1 MVLSERD
8 FIAIAERAANLSDYR
23 SGKYFIADKPGADLR
38 TREQVD
44 SWLAKTTDNPMHLRN
59 SSVLPQWTVELQQM
73 LSALSTLEFGPRRS
87 SMLASLCECGPRY
100 GLHRLEKMLSTGLK
114 SYLCRRATRRFTNEL
129 QKRIVWT
136 TRPCFSLE
144 LRAFMRARN
153 AISSFE
159 HRLSAQILEREF
171 LGEKPQDRLFRMF
184 KRFPVLPRLW
194 SQLICDWCDHV
205 TEFLTRFDA
214 DRKAIS
220 RTFLGGRPINK
231 ITDLRCG
238 LSDPHNAGRAVIL
251 VQFHSGSV
259 FYKPRPGNGELEWQ
273 KLMRFINVHSFQ
285 PELRAASALLRGDY
299 CWMERIEFFPCKNT
313 TAANR
318 FYRRLGGLMA
328 AACLTK
334 TVDCHR
340 DNLIASGEYPVLIDT
355 ETLWHS
361 SGKAKNLGWVDVLRQ
376 TGFIPTSHRRRTW
389 QYRSSVLSAKTRP
402 GQHTPRIGFEPLTAM
417 NYDRKI
423 IEGFAMAWQCILG
436 TPKRRLDLARS
447 IRRIFSHNRRRIYC
461 STASYDAIRR
471 KSIQPCFLRSGILRD
486 LFITQLC
493 RRKGIPAAV
502 VNRETRALS
511 NLDIPYFVHK
521 GNWSGI
527 ERKIAPPEVVLRAIR
542 ETLQW

>member
-1 MVLSERD
+1 VALSETD
-8 FIAIAERAANLSDYR
+8 FIAIADRAANLSDYR
-23 SGKYFIADKPGADLR
+23 SGEYFVADKTGADLR
-38 TREQVD
+38 SRRQID

-59 SSVLPQWTVELQQM
+59 NSVLPQWTVELRQM
-73 LSALSTLEFGPRRS
+73 LSALSTLESRPRRS
-87 SMLASLCECGPRY
+87 SIFASLCECGSRY
-100 GLHRLEKMLSTGLK
+100 GLYRLEKMLSTRLK
-114 SYLCRRATRRFTNEL
+114 TYLSRRATQHLANEL

-136 TRPCFSLE
+136 TKPCFSLE
-144 LRAFMRARN
+144 LRAFILAKN

-159 HRLSAQILEREF
+159 RRPSAQILEREF

-194 SQLICDWCDHV
+194 SQLICDWCDQV
-205 TEFLTRFDA
+205 TEFLSRFEA
-214 DRKAIS
+214 DRNAIS
-220 RTFLGGRPINK
+220 RTFLGGRPTNK
-231 ITDLRCG
+231 ITDLRSG

-251 VQFHSGSV
+251 VHFHSGSV
-259 FYKPRPGNGELEWQ
+259 FYKPRPGNGESEWQ
-273 KLMRFINVHSFQ
+273 KLVRFLNVHSFQ
-285 PELRAASALLRGDY
+285 PELRAASVLLREGY
-299 CWMERIEFFPCKNT
+299 CWMERIEFSRCKNT

-328 AACLTK
+328 AAYLTK

-340 DNLIASGEYPVLIDT
+340 ENLIASGEYPILVDA

-361 SGKAKNLGWVDVLRQ
+361 SGKAKHLTRVDVLRQ
-376 TGFIPTSHRRRTW
+376 TGFVPMSHRRLTW
-389 QYRSSVLSAKTRP
+389 QYRSSILAAKTRP
-402 GQHTPRIGFEPLTAM
+402 GQHTPRIGAEPLTAM

-436 TPKRRLDLARS
+436 TPKRRLDWAQC
-447 IRRIFSHNRRRIYC
+447 IRRIFTHDRRRIYYP
-461 STASYDAIRR
+461 TASYDAIRR
-471 KSIQPCFLRSGILRD
+471 KSIEPSFLRSGLRRD

-521 GNWSGI
+521 RNGTGI
-527 ERKIAPPEVVLRAIR
+527 ERKIAPPEAVLRAIR
-542 ETLQW
+542 ETLRW